1 MPGRIPSTFIDD
13 LLSRVDIVE
22 VIDEYVP
29 LAKAGRD
36 HKACCPFHAEKTPS
50 FTVSGAKQFYHC
62 FGCQAHGSAI
72 SFLMDYARLGFVE
85 AVEELAGRV
94 GLALPENAGDA
105 PAAPSSAPLLD
116 LLDRASRFY
125 RRQLRRHPAADRARN
140 YLQSRGVSGEV
151 ARTFDLGFAPPG
163 WDNLVRTLGGEASES
178 LLALAGL
185 ATRRDTG
192 GLYDRLR
199 DRIVFPIADRRG
211 RVVGFGGRSIGDD
224 LPKYLNS
231 PETPVFHKGRELY
244 GLALARAAGSARVL
258 VVEGYMDVVA
268 LSQHG
273 IRNSVATLGT
283 AATAEQLKQLFRIW
297 SDVVFCFDGDEAGRR
312 AAWRALET
320 TLPLMREGR
329 QAKFMFLPDGEDPDS
344 LVRAR
349 GAAPFEQGA
358 TEAISLGTFLF
369 DELSAQT
376 DLRTIDGR
384 ARLCELA
391 LPLLEKVPPGS
402 FQRLAGRRLQEL
414 AGIDSEDLSAL
425 SKTAGGAHPSR
436 HPVASSA
443 RVRGAAVSPA
453 RKAITLLVQH
463 PELAAES
470 GDVEELRDSA
480 LPGASL
486 LTELVELL
494 ADHPDLTTAAIVER
508 YRGHDSARH
517 LASLAAAH
525 LDLREGLDRE
535 FRDCLRR
542 LVQQSRKRTND
553 ERLKALGAKRVSQLS
568 EEERREYARLTGS
581 GRE

>member
-13 LLSRVDIVE
+13 VLSRVDIVE

-29 LAKAGRD
+29 LTKAGRD

-62 FGCQAHGSAI
+62 FGCQAHGTAI
-72 SFLMDYARLGFVE
+72 SFLMDHARLEFVE
-85 AVEELAGRV
+85 AVEELARRA
-94 GLALPENAGDA
+94 GLALPESAGDT
-105 PAAPSSAPLLD
+105 PAAPSNAPLFD
-116 LLDRASRFY
+116 LLDRAGRFY
-125 RRQLRRHPAADRARN
+125 RRQLRRHPAAARARD

-151 ARTFDLGFAPPG
+151 AGAFDLGFAPPG
-163 WDNLVRTLGGEASES
+163 WDNLVRALGGEASES
-178 LLALAGL
+178 LLAQAGL
-185 ATRRDTG
+185 ATRREG
-192 GLYDRLR
+192 GRLYDRLR

-244 GLALARAAGSARVL
+244 GLTLARAAGAAGVL

-283 AATAEQLKQLFRIW
+283 AATAEQLKQLFRVW

-312 AAWRALET
+312 AAWRALESA
-320 TLPLMREGR
+320 LPLMREGR

-344 LVRAR
+344 LVRTR
-349 GAAPFEQGA
+349 GPASFEERVG
-358 TEAISLGTFLF
+358 EAVSLGTFLF
-369 DELSAQT
+369 DELGAQA

-384 ARLCELA
+384 ARLCERA

-402 FQRLAGRRLQEL
+402 FRRLAGRRLQEL
-414 AGIDSEDLSAL
+414 AGIDSGDLSAL
-425 SKTAGGAHPSR
+425 SRAAGGAHPSR
-436 HPVASSA
+436 RPPASPA
-443 RVRGAAVSPA
+443 RTRNTALSPA

-470 GDVEELRDSA
+470 GDVEELRDSD
-480 LPGASL
+480 LPGAPL
-486 LTELVELL
+486 LAELVALL
-494 ADHPDLTTAAIVER
+494 ADRPNLTTAAIVER
-508 YRGHDSARH
+508 YRGRDSARH
-517 LASLAAAH
+517 LSSLAAAH
-525 LDLREGLDRE
+525 LDLREGLDQE

-542 LVQQSRKRTND
+542 LVRQSRKRMDD
-553 ERLKALGAKRVSQLS
+553 ERVKILGAKPVSRLS